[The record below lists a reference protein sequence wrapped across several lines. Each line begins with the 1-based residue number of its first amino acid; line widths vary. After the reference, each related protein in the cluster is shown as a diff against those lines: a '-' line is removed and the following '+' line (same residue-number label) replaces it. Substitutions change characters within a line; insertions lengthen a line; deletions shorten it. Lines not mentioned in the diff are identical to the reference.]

1 MKVAMFVE
9 PGKVELQDIPRPTL
23 REGEVLVEI
32 EACGLCATDVKS
44 ILKGHPFWKPP
55 RVLGHEMVGRVVEVN
70 QQTSVSVGDR
80 VFVCPSLPCGHCY
93 FCRRGSETMCV
104 NKKAQMP
111 YPGGFSEY
119 VSCPPP
125 IAERGLLR
133 VPDHLPSAVAT
144 LSEPLG
150 CAVRAMKM
158 ARLRPGAVVVVV
170 GDGPMGILN
179 VAAARLYGASKVIQ
193 SGTLAHRLEVSQ
205 KHYADVVVNVERE
218 NLVDIVMRE
227 TEGYGA
233 DAVFVTVSVPSLV
246 QQSIELVRPGG
257 WFNVFA
263 GQPAGATMQ
272 LDLATVHYKEVSI
285 NGVFGATPQD
295 TYEALHFLADGRLDF
310 APVITDWFA
319 LSDFMQ
325 AIEYS
330 VQMRGLRAVI
340 VPNGKDPFEAVKQV

>member
-9 PGKVELQDIPRPTL
+9 LGKVELQDVPRPTL
-23 REGEVLVEI
+23 RNGEVLVEI

-70 QQTSVSVGDR
+70 NQTSVSVGDR
-80 VFVCPSLPCGHCY
+80 VFVCPSMPCGHCY
-93 FCRRGSETMCV
+93 FCRRGAETMCT

-111 YPGGFSEY
+111 NPGGFAEY

-125 IAERGLLR
+125 IAEKGLLR
-133 VPDHLPSAVAT
+133 VPEHLPSAVAT

-158 ARLRPGAVVVVV
+158 VGLRPGSSVVVV
-170 GDGPMGILN
+170 GDGPMGMMN
-179 VAAARLYGASKVIQ
+179 AAAARLFGASKVIQ
-193 SGTLAHRLEVSQ
+193 SGTLPHRLEVTAQ
-205 KHYADVVVNVERE
+205 HYADIAVNVEKE
-218 NLVDIVMRE
+218 NLKDIVMRE

-233 DAVFVTVSVPSLV
+233 DAVFVTVSVPSIV

-263 GQPAGATMQ
+263 GQPAGAMMQ
-272 LDLATVHYKEVSI
+272 LDLATVHYKEVSV
-285 NGVFGATPQD
+285 NGVFGATPQ
-295 TYEALHFLADGRLDF
+295 TIYEALHFLASGRLDF
-310 APVITDWFA
+310 APVITDVFA
-319 LSDFMQ
+319 LSNFME
-325 AIEYS
+325 AIEFS
-330 VQMRGLRAVI
+330 LQMRGLRAVI
-340 VPNGKDPFEAVKQV
+340 VPNGKDPFATDA

>member
-9 PGKVELQDIPRPTL
+9 LGKVELRDIPRPML

-80 VFVCPSLPCGHCY
+80 VFVCPSMPCGYCY
-93 FCRRGSETMCV
+93 FCRRGAETMCL

-119 VSCPPP
+119 VSCPPS
-125 IAERGLLR
+125 IAARGLLR

-158 ARLRPGAVVVVV
+158 VRLHPGATVVVV
-170 GDGPMGILN
+170 GDGPMGMMN

-193 SGTLAHRLEVSQ
+193 SGTLPHRLEVARQ
-205 KHYADVVVNVERE
+205 YFADVVVNVEHD
-218 NLVDIVMRE
+218 NLRDVVMRE

-263 GQPAGATMQ
+263 GQPAGSIMQ
-272 LDLATVHYKEVSI
+272 LDLATVHYKEVSV

-295 TYEALHFLADGRLDF
+295 IYEALHFLGSGRLNF
-310 APVITDWFA
+310 APVITDSFT
-319 LSDFMQ
+319 LSDFMK
-325 AIEYS
+325 AMEYS
-330 VQMRGLRAVI
+330 LQMRGLRAVI
-340 VPNGKDPFEAVKQV
+340 TPDGKASSLQQAH